1 MAKLSHTGL
10 MPTLVAI
17 TGPIASGKNTVAEI
31 LARRCESEG
40 LTVVIADVDDVAAMV
55 TGPGA
60 AASGLWFAAHLAHGA
75 MVAQWML
82 SKVNVVISVGP
93 IYTLAEQE
101 ALFGQLPAETCPCRV
116 LIDAPLSA
124 TWERA
129 RADVTRGLSRQYDF
143 HVAAHERFRSL
154 MSDIPSDL
162 VFNSGKTSPDDIADA
177 IWRAVN
183 IAD

>member
-1 MAKLSHTGL
+1 

-17 TGPIASGKNTVAEI
+17 TGPIASGKSTVAAL
-31 LARRCESEG
+31 LAKRCESKG
-40 LTVVIADVDDVAAMV
+40 LTAVIADVDDVAAMV

-93 IYTLAEQE
+93 FHTPAERE
-101 ALFGQLPAETCPCRV
+101 ALFGPVPAETSLCRV

-129 RADVTRGLSRQYDF
+129 RADLTRGRSREYDF
-143 HVAAHERFRSL
+143 HIAAHERFRSL
-154 MSDIPSDL
+154 MPGIPSDL
-162 VFNSGKTSPDDIADA
+162 VFDSGKTTADEIADA
-177 IWRAVN
+177 IWRAVD

>member
-1 MAKLSHTGL
+1 MAKLSHTCL

-17 TGPIASGKNTVAEI
+17 TGPIASGKNTVAEL
-31 LARRCESEG
+31 LAKRCESKG
-40 LTVVIADVDDVAAMV
+40 LTVVIADIDDVAAMV
-55 TGPGA
+55 TGLGA

-93 IYTLAEQE
+93 IYTLAERE
-101 ALFGQLPAETCPCRV
+101 ALFGPLPAETCRCRV
-116 LIDAPLSA
+116 LIDAPLSV
-124 TWERA
+124 TWERV
-129 RADVTRGLSRQYDF
+129 RADVTRGRSRQYDF

-154 MSDIPSDL
+154 MRDIPSDL

-177 IWRAVN
+177 IWRAID

>member
-1 MAKLSHTGL
+1 
-10 MPTLVAI
+10 MPVLVAI
-17 TGPIASGKNTVAEI
+17 TGPIASGKTTVAAL
-31 LARRCESEG
+31 LAKRCEGNG
-40 LTVVIADVDDVAAMV
+40 LTAVIADVDDVAAMV

-60 AASGLWFAAHLAHGA
+60 GASGLWFAAHQAHGA

-93 IYTLAEQE
+93 IYSLAERE
-101 ALFGQLPAETCPCRV
+101 ALFGPLPAETRPCQV
-116 LIDAPLSA
+116 LIDAPLSV

-129 RADVTRGLSRQYDF
+129 RAELTRGKSREHDF

-154 MSDIPSDL
+154 LPDIPSDL
-162 VFNSGKTSPDDIADA
+162 VFDSGNTSPDDIADA
-177 IWRAVN
+177 IWRSVV